1 MYVFLFQAV
10 FAPLQGFLNSL
21 VYGWSRRSFR
31 STSGRRSSQYEAIE
45 GFNTT
50 ASFEDS
56 TEVERVTRSYYTER
70 SRPC

>member
-1 MYVFLFQAV
+1 MDALLFQAA

-21 VYGWSRRSFR
+21 IYGWSRRSFR

-45 GFNTT
+45 GFSTG

-56 TEVERVTRSYYTER
+56 TEVERVTRRYYTDR